1 MKLGRNYR
9 LTIET
14 DEGETIVIGNPTT
27 MQFTVKRSTMAS
39 LNSAQINIYNL
50 APKTRDK
57 IFQDRFNPKKY
68 TKVIL
73 QAGYESLSTVFIGNL
88 FEANS
93 KREGSDVITY
103 IDARDGGFDTVG
115 TITNKAIEGG
125 NVKDVIKSLARDFEK
140 VNVGEIGD
148 VEGEFRRQVILNG
161 NTFSLIKKYSEGNA
175 FIDFETL
182 NVLKDDEAI
191 VGDLPLLTSESGL
204 ISVSRDDSYLTVKTL
219 FEPKIIMGQLLEISS
234 DVAPVFDGQYKVIG
248 LTHQG
253 VISGSV
259 GGELNSTFNLLV
271 GSQLFGGFK
280 TV

>member
-14 DEGETIVIGNPTT
+14 DEGETIIISNPTT

-39 LNSAQINIYNL
+39 LNSAQISIYNL
-50 APKTRDK
+50 APATRDK

-93 KREGSDVITY
+93 KREGSDVITN

-115 TITNKAIEGG
+115 TITNKAIQGG

-191 VGDLPLLTSESGL
+191 VGSLPLLTSESGL

-259 GGELNSTFNLLV
+259 GGELYSTFNLLV